1 MLTLL
6 DRGGLILILILVLSV
21 IAVVIIVERLLFF
34 RRIRGDENVII
45 QRLQSTLEKGHF
57 DEALS
62 ICENNPSPVTNL
74 MKVGIEKRHLSQESI
89 KTAITDAAN
98 LEIPRMERYL
108 SFLGTIAHISP
119 LLGLLGT
126 VTGNIRAFGVL
137 GDFAAAGGNPALL
150 AQGISEALI
159 TTAAGLIV
167 AIPAIIFYNALVSK
181 VNHRIIQLEN
191 RVTEMVFL
199 LKGER
204 HAV

>member
-6 DRGGLILILILVLSV
+6 DRGGLILVLILVLSV

-34 RRIRGDENVII
+34 RRIRGDEETII
-45 QRLQSTLEKGHF
+45 QRLRSTLEKGHY

-62 ICENNPSPVTNL
+62 ICENNPSPVANL
-74 MKVGIEKRHLSQESI
+74 MKVGIEKRDHSQETI
-89 KTAITDAAN
+89 KAAITDAAN

-150 AQGISEALI
+150 AQGISEALV

-204 HAV
+204 DAV

>member
-1 MLTLL
+1 
-6 DRGGLILILILVLSV
+6 
-21 IAVVIIVERLLFF
+21 
-34 RRIRGDENVII
+34 
-45 QRLQSTLEKGHF
+45 
-57 DEALS
+57 
-62 ICENNPSPVTNL
+62 
-74 MKVGIEKRHLSQESI
+74 
-89 KTAITDAAN
+89 
-98 LEIPRMERYL
+98 MERYL

-150 AQGISEALI
+150 AQGISEALV

-204 HAV
+204 DAV

>member
-6 DRGGLILILILVLSV
+6 DRGGLILVLILVLSV

-34 RRIRGDENVII
+34 RRIRGDEETII
-45 QRLQSTLEKGHF
+45 QRLRSTLEKGHY

-62 ICENNPSPVTNL
+62 ICANNPSPVANL
-74 MKVGIEKRHLSQESI
+74 MKVGIEKRDHSQETI
-89 KTAITDAAN
+89 KAAITDAAN

-150 AQGISEALI
+150 AQGISEALV

-204 HAV
+204 DAV

>member
-6 DRGGLILILILVLSV
+6 DRGGLILVLILVLSI

-34 RRIRGDENVII
+34 RRIRGDEDTII
-45 QRLQSTLEKGHF
+45 QRLRSTLEKGHY

-62 ICENNPSPVTNL
+62 ICENNPSPVANL
-74 MKVGIEKRHLSQESI
+74 MKVGIEKRDHSQETI
-89 KTAITDAAN
+89 KAAITDAAN

-150 AQGISEALI
+150 AQGISEALV

-204 HAV
+204 DAV

>member
-6 DRGGLILILILVLSV
+6 DRGGLILVLILVLSV

-34 RRIRGDENVII
+34 RRIRGDEDTII
-45 QRLQSTLEKGHF
+45 QRLRSTLEKGHY

-62 ICENNPSPVTNL
+62 ICENNPSPVANL
-74 MKVGIEKRHLSQESI
+74 MKVGIEKRDHSQETI
-89 KTAITDAAN
+89 KAAITDAAN

-150 AQGISEALI
+150 AQGISEALV

-204 HAV
+204 DAV

>member
-1 MLTLL
+1 MLALL
-6 DRGGLILILILVLSV
+6 DRGGLILVLIVILSI
-21 IAVVIIVERLLFF
+21 IAVVIIVERLIFF
-34 RRIRGDENVII
+34 RRIRGDENLII
-45 QRLQSTLEKGHF
+45 QRLRSTLEKGHY

-62 ICENNPSPVTNL
+62 ICESNPSPVSNL
-74 MKVGIEKRHLSQESI
+74 MKVGIEKRDQSHETI
-89 KTAITDAAN
+89 KAAITDAAN
-98 LEIPRMERYL
+98 MEIPRMERYL

-137 GDFAAAGGNPALL
+137 GDFSEAGGNPALL
-150 AQGISEALI
+150 AQGISEALV

-199 LKGER
+199 LKGEQD
-204 HAV
+204 AV

>member
-6 DRGGLILILILVLSV
+6 DRGGIILVLILVLSV
-21 IAVVIIVERLLFF
+21 IAVVIIVERLIFF
-34 RRIRGDENVII
+34 RRIRVDENLII
-45 QRLQSTLEKGHF
+45 ERLRSTLEKGHY

-74 MKVGIEKRHLSQESI
+74 MKVGIEKRNLSQESI
-89 KTAITDAAN
+89 KAAITDAAN
-98 LEIPRMERYL
+98 MEIPRMERYL

-150 AQGISEALI
+150 AQGISEALV

-181 VNHRIIQLEN
+181 VNHRIIHLEN

-199 LKGER
+199 LKGEQN
-204 HAV
+204 AV